1 MYALGVDLGTT
12 FTAAA
17 VWRDGRAEITA
28 LGGRAAV
35 IPSVVLLR
43 SDETFVT
50 GETAARRA
58 LSEPDRVA
66 REFKRRLG
74 DTTPLL
80 LGGVPYSA
88 EALTARLLRSV
99 VDDVTAR
106 EGGAPA
112 LICVS
117 HPANWGPYKT
127 DLLRQAA
134 RLADLSQPVTFITEP
149 EAAAVYYAQQQRVE
163 PGAVVAV
170 YDLGGGTFDAAVLR
184 KTDTGFE
191 ILGQPEGIERLG
203 GIDFD
208 AAVFS
213 HVARIVGDKL
223 TDLDEDEPAAV
234 AAVARLRD
242 ECVAAKEALSTDTDA
257 TIPVLLPT
265 VSTEVRLTRPEFEA
279 MVRPALYDSIE
290 AMKRAL
296 RSAGVGTDD
305 LQSVLLVGGSS
316 RMPIVSQL
324 VTAELGRP
332 VAIDVHPKHAIAL
345 GCAYVASTAPAQAA
359 GQRLGGGGPAGG
371 GRGPGGPGP
380 VSRPGGIPAAGG
392 PLPGPASRPTGV
404 PAAGSA
410 SAPYGVPAGGP
421 ASAPYGVPAGGPAS
435 APYGVPAAGRSG
447 PPSGSVPAGGGG
459 AGTGPRGVPA
469 AAGERGPA
477 GAAVPGP
484 ASAPGGV
491 PAGGREQPA
500 TGRPESPGIAAVQ
513 PGSHPGIAALPG
525 PSRAEP
531 GRPKRPSDPY
541 GAPVPRRAPG
551 APDPAR
557 GAAPSEARLG
567 AAPEARPRPPAP
579 PRPPGP
585 PAPGQPRPAGPPGQG
600 RPAAVPPPARPV
612 APPSQGR
619 PAAQSRAAAPP
630 GQSRP
635 AAPPY
640 RPSTPNNPA
649 VRPEFLSSKGPLGHG
664 GRINEDQTE
673 ILSRAV
679 RGGGAPPAIPR
690 QAPPAPTQLAGGGG
704 NRLLIVVIIFVIAAI
719 LAALGGVAYA
729 RRHNGNTKPAGAAN
743 SDEQCTDAIKANPR
757 WVCLTKATF
766 DGKQLV
772 LEYQANFAGQ
782 TPRVGGGYHL
792 HIYGGDGTNP
802 PASSE
807 GTQAASPG
815 RWYDTD
821 DNPSIRPADSADYQK
836 AIGNA
841 TKVCARIANPH
852 HELVNDPSGN
862 YATGNCIPITRI

>member
-17 VWRDGRAEITA
+17 VWRDGRAEIAA
-28 LGGRAAV
+28 LGSRAAV

-43 SDETFVT
+43 ADETFVT

-80 LGGVPYSA
+80 LGGVPWSA

-99 VDDVTAR
+99 VDAVSAR
-106 EGGAPA
+106 EGGPAA

-134 RLADLSQPVTFITEP
+134 RLAGLSQPVTFITEP
-149 EAAAVYYAQQQRVE
+149 ESAAVYYAQQQRVE

-208 AAVFS
+208 AAVFN
-213 HVARIVGDKL
+213 HVAKTVGDKL

-296 RSAGVGTDD
+296 RSAGVAPEE

-345 GCAYVASTAPAQAA
+345 GAAFVASAAPAQAA
-359 GQRLGGGGPAGG
+359 GQGPM
-371 GRGPGGPGP
+371 
-380 VSRPGGIPAAGG
+380 SR
-392 PLPGPASRPTGV
+392 
-404 PAAGSA
+404 
-410 SAPYGVPAGGP
+410 
-421 ASAPYGVPAGGPAS
+421 
-435 APYGVPAAGRSG
+435 PYGVPAAGPASG
-447 PPSGSVPAGGGG
+447 GVPAGG
-459 AGTGPRGVPA
+459 RGVT
-469 AAGERGPA
+469 
-477 GAAVPGP
+477 PGP
-484 ASAPGGV
+484 ATGPGGV
-491 PAGGREQPA
+491 PAGGRVGAVPGPA
-500 TGRPESPGIAAVQ
+500 TGPGGVPAGGRVGAAPGPATGPRGVPSPATGPRGMPAAASPGSGGPVPGPATGPGGVPSGGRSDGPAAVRPESLGIAAVQ
-513 PGSHPGIAALPG
+513 PESHPGIASLPNRG
-525 PSRAEP
+525 GAEP
-531 GRPKRPSDPY
+531 GRTDRPSDPY
-541 GAPVPRRAPG
+541 GAPTPRRAPG
-551 APDPAR
+551 APPEAGRPGQGSRGQASPAQPGQGR
-557 GAAPSEARLG
+557 PQPPAEARLG
-567 AAPEARPRPPAP
+567 APEAQPRPPAP
-579 PRPPGP
+579 PRPTGP
-585 PAPGQPRPAGPPGQG
+585 PPGRPAGPP
-600 RPAAVPPPARPV
+600 P
-612 APPSQGR
+612 
-619 PAAQSRAAAPP
+619 AQSRSAAPAQP
-630 GQSRP
+630 YP
-635 AAPPY
+635 ARAPH
-640 RPSTPNNPA
+640 RPSVPNNPA

-664 GRINEDQTE
+664 GRITEDQTE

-679 RGGGAPPAIPR
+679 RGGGAPPALPPR
-690 QAPPAPTQLAGGGG
+690 PAAPAPTEPPGGQ
-704 NRLLIVVIIFVIAAI
+704 RLLTVVVIFVVAAIIAAV
-719 LAALGGVAYA
+719 GGVTYA
-729 RRHNGNTKPAGAAN
+729 RRHNSDANAGAGPTSTQSNLPA
-743 SDEQCTDAIKANPR
+743 DEQCTDAIKSNPR

-766 DGKQLV
+766 DGRQLV
-772 LEYQANFAGQ
+772 LEYQSSFAGQ
-782 TPRVGGGYHL
+782 TARVGGGYHL
-792 HIYGGDGTNP
+792 HIYGGDGTD
-802 PASSE
+802 PAASAE
-807 GTQAASPG
+807 GTQATSPG

-836 AIGNA
+836 AIGNSP
-841 TKVCARIANPH
+841 KVCARIANPH
-852 HELVNDPSGN
+852 HELVDDPTNS